1 MAMSG
6 LRVHCSVGVAL
17 PVYSTFKGI
26 ERKDEDEQQK
36 WLMYWAA
43 YGTFSIA
50 EAFADKFLT
59 WFPMYYHLKF
69 AFLVWLQLPSTDG
82 ARQLY
87 ENYLSPFLLRC
98 QAKADQLRAT
108 THAKFDQL
116 RAITQAKVDQLRAL
130 TLRPFLLTC
139 QAKIDQLRAIE
150 TCVVLPI
157 FSRIYRKLK
166 PLSKVRLSLP
176 LRNCNLWLD
185 VSAQSRQKLNVGG
198 IHSLHF
204 SGQLQNIDPNK
215 PEGRNAV
222 EDLDGITSDTDTESD
237 LEVEETLIMHVSFG
251 KLSYSCYEPRPYRRI
266 SKSYLLE

>member
-1 MAMSG
+1 MALSRSSLFVCLINSRSCMLNLASTII
-6 LRVHCSVGVAL
+6 VICSVGVAL

-150 TCVVLPI
+150 T
-157 FSRIYRKLK
+157 
-166 PLSKVRLSLP
+166 
-176 LRNCNLWLD
+176 
-185 VSAQSRQKLNVGG
+185 
-198 IHSLHF
+198 
-204 SGQLQNIDPNK
+204 
-215 PEGRNAV
+215 
-222 EDLDGITSDTDTESD
+222 
-237 LEVEETLIMHVSFG
+237 
-251 KLSYSCYEPRPYRRI
+251 
-266 SKSYLLE
+266 

>member
-1 MAMSG
+1 MPHG
-6 LRVHCSVGVAL
+6 DVRCSVGVAL

-150 TCVVLPI
+150 DMVG
-157 FSRIYRKLK
+157 RISSIKAEIK
-166 PLSKVRLSLP
+166 
-176 LRNCNLWLD
+176 C
-185 VSAQSRQKLNVGG
+185 GG

-222 EDLDGITSDTDTESD
+222 EDLDGITSDTNTESD
-237 LEVEETLIMHVSFG
+237 LEVEESLIMHVSFG